1 MVKVGFIDYY
11 LHEWH
16 ADNYPEM
23 INAAS
28 NGEFEVKYCY
38 GRIWDSPHGKNSQ
51 EWSELHGIELLG
63 TEEEI
68 IEKSDV
74 LLVLSPDNPEM
85 HEDLCKKA
93 LASGKRV
100 YVDKTFAPDKESALR
115 IFENADK
122 HNTPCYSSSALRF
135 AAEYKTV
142 KREGIK
148 NIHSFGPG
156 ELEMY
161 SIHQIEP
168 IVSLMGTDA
177 KSVVFTGDT
186 KFPSFVIEFE
196 GDRYAEVNMKGK
208 FGMEIGYAD
217 GSVESVNIM
226 ENFWECFMEDLVD
239 FFRTG
244 EIKVDHAQ
252 TVAVIAI
259 REAVIEAYKTPWV
272 KVDVK

>member
-1 MVKVGFIDYY
+1 MR
-11 LHEWH
+11 
-16 ADNYPEM
+16 EM
-23 INAAS
+23 
-28 NGEFEVKYCY
+28 
-38 GRIWDSPHGKNSQ
+38 
-51 EWSELHGIELLG
+51 
-63 TEEEI
+63 
-68 IEKSDV
+68 
-74 LLVLSPDNPEM
+74 
-85 HEDLCKKA
+85 
-93 LASGKRV
+93 
-100 YVDKTFAPDKESALR
+100 LR
-115 IFENADK
+115 KIFENADK

-208 FGMEIGYAD
+208 FGMEIGYTD
-217 GSVESVNIM
+217 GSVESVNITA
-226 ENFWECFMEDLVD
+226 NFWECFMEDLVD